1 MVEKDI
7 VYLYEHLKRVEKR
20 ALDELYRS
28 VRGWDELYRSV
39 RALDEL
45 SRSVRAL
52 DELYR
57 SVRAL
62 DELYRSVS
70 QRANKIIFTDNVRIY
85 FVYLVMIKI
94 RNSCQIL
101 SIE

>member
-1 MVEKDI
+1 MVDKDI

-28 VRGWDELYRSV
+28 VRG
-39 RALDEL
+39 
-45 SRSVRAL
+45 L

-57 SVRAL
+57 
-62 DELYRSVS
+62 YVS
-70 QRANKIIFTDNVRIY
+70 QRANNIIFTDNVRIY

-94 RNSCQIL
+94 RNRCQIL

>member
-7 VYLYEHLKRVEKR
+7 VYLYEHLKRVEK
-20 ALDELYRS
+20 
-28 VRGWDELYRSV
+28 
-39 RALDEL
+39 
-45 SRSVRAL
+45 
-52 DELYR
+52 
-57 SVRAL
+57 RAL

>member
-28 VRGWDELYRSV
+28 VRGW
-39 RALDEL
+39 
-45 SRSVRAL
+45 

>member
-1 MVEKDI
+1 MLNHIYVYMVEKDI
-7 VYLYEHLKRVEKR
+7 VYLYEHLKRVEK
-20 ALDELYRS
+20 
-28 VRGWDELYRSV
+28 
-39 RALDEL
+39 
-45 SRSVRAL
+45 
-52 DELYR
+52 
-57 SVRAL
+57 RAL

-94 RNSCQIL
+94 RNNCQIL

>member
-20 ALDELYRS
+20 A
-28 VRGWDELYRSV
+28 W
-39 RALDEL
+39 
-45 SRSVRAL
+45 